1 MRAGAT
7 RTVERL
13 RLRAES
19 AASLRRFLPRL
30 EDAFRTAALPDAARR
45 LIVVRRWDLGRL
57 PSDVSPQTLSL
68 MLESRFA
75 AAGWTV
81 AHGAE
86 AGADNAHAVWFR
98 DALDAH
104 DIAARRLVAGLA
116 CDAWFWPLALPSISE
131 ARTPAEQLRAIA
143 FSVASLPEAPTA
155 LPYWVRSMVAAGG
168 SSPLLEALRPGD
180 GNALL
185 WAARRPLSAADGSG
199 VGSVSKRA
207 IRAQRSGRGS
217 MVPGDDGA
225 DTLMVGSF
233 DDRPL
238 MIERLCA
245 AAGGPLGL
253 ALATRHRSAVREDA
267 LPNTLSCAAGITGD
281 SADQRVD
288 VERTLSDLAH
298 QSAGRPTAHLMSA
311 RTAPTLFVSLPGVDP
326 SAVSI
331 GLPLP
336 SASDLPSVHHQG
348 QASAASPDAL
358 PSGQGP
364 ARARAEVSAWTEP
377 DTATTQAGGLLF
389 LVPLLERLG
398 FEEWCRR
405 AGMRDIDV
413 TAALAGRIFAHLLLR
428 LGVGDDDPVWEFVRS
443 LGSEAAADMTTLDD
457 HTARWLRTCRITL
470 RRRARLGLATLV
482 CRQAGLA
489 YTATHVELFFAADAV
504 DMRIRR
510 SGFDSDPGWVPWLGR
525 VVTFHY
531 GRRTWR

>member
-1 MRAGAT
+1 MT

-45 LIVVRRWDLGRL
+45 LIVVKRWDLGRL

-86 AGADNAHAVWFR
+86 AGADAAHAVWFR

-104 DIAARRLVAGLA
+104 EIAARRLVAGLS

-131 ARTPAEQLRAIA
+131 ARSPAEQLRAIA

-155 LPYWVRSMVAAGG
+155 LPHWVNSTVAAGG

-185 WAARRPLSAADGSG
+185 WAARSPLSAADGSS

-207 IRAQRSGRGS
+207 TRAQRDGKGS
-217 MVPGDDGA
+217 SVPGDDGA
-225 DTLMVGSF
+225 DTLRVGSF
-233 DDRPL
+233 DDRLL

-245 AAGGPLGL
+245 AAGGPHGL
-253 ALATRHRSAVREDA
+253 ALARRHQAAVREDA
-267 LPNTLSCAAGITGD
+267 LPNALGRAAGIAGD
-281 SADQRVD
+281 SANQRVD
-288 VERTLSDLAH
+288 VEGTFSALAH
-298 QSAGRPTAHLMSA
+298 QSAGRPTAQLVGA
-311 RTAPTLFVSLPGVDP
+311 RTAPALFVSPPGVNP

-331 GLPLP
+331 ALPLS
-336 SASDLPSVHHQG
+336 SASELPPVHHQR

-364 ARARAEVSAWTEP
+364 VARARAEAPAWTEP
-377 DTATTQAGGLLF
+377 DIATTQAGGLLF
-389 LVPLLERLG
+389 LVPVLERLG
-398 FEEWCRR
+398 FEEWCRD
-405 AGMRDIDV
+405 AGMCDVDV
-413 TAALAGRIFAHLLLR
+413 TAALVGRIFAQLLWR

-443 LGSEAAADMTTLDD
+443 LESEAVADMTTLDD

-489 YTATHVELFFAADAV
+489 YTATHVDLFFAADVV

-510 SGFDSDPGWVPWLGR
+510 SGLDSDPGWVPWLGR

-531 GRRTWR
+531 GRRTWP